1 MAPVKICDPRYR
13 IYYFILLFAIV
24 NSCKI
29 SQKTT
34 SQTSVSITDSLLQV
48 VDTIDLEITQ
58 YFVTQKGDTLLS
70 LDEEVFIETFRV
82 LPDSISL
89 MAVGDIMMGT
99 NFPNASYLPAN
110 DGAYLWNGVCE
121 LLASAD
127 ITFGNL
133 EGTMLDG
140 EGEPKECKN
149 PKACYL
155 FRMPSYLSANLTKC
169 GFDLI
174 SVANNHANDF
184 GPSGRARTQQIL
196 DSLRIGKA
204 GSIESPY
211 TIHKIN
217 GLYIGFVAFA
227 PNKGTL
233 LFHNQEQAIQIVTE
247 LDSLADMVVV
257 SIHGGAEGVDNQHIT
272 RKREFYYGEDRG
284 NIYEFS
290 HTLIDYGADV
300 ILGHGPHVPR
310 ALEVYKERLIA
321 YSLGNFLTYGRFNL
335 RGAAG
340 LAPILEANLTVDG
353 KFLSGQI
360 HSFRQSYTNGPLNDS
375 GMTAATT
382 IKKLSEEDFPENE
395 IFIEEDGRI
404 FYIQN

>member
-1 MAPVKICDPRYR
+1 MAPVKIFARQYQTT
-13 IYYFILLFAIV
+13 YFLMLLLVVYA
-24 NSCKI
+24 CKT

-34 SQTSVSITDSLLQV
+34 TQSTTTPEDSLQLA
-48 VDTIDLEITQ
+48 VDSVTIALPEI
-58 YFVTQKGDTLLS
+58 YITQKGDTLLS
-70 LDEEVFIETFRV
+70 LDEEVSIETFRV
-82 LPDSISL
+82 LPDSITL

-99 NFPNASYLPAN
+99 NFPNASYLPDN
-110 DGAYLWNGVCE
+110 DGAYLWNGVCDI
-121 LLASAD
+121 LASAD

-140 EGEPKECKN
+140 EGDPKECKN

-155 FRMPSYLSANLTKC
+155 FKMPSYLSANLTKC

-184 GPSGRARTQQIL
+184 GSIGRRSTQHIL
-196 DSLRIGKA
+196 DSLSIGQA
-204 GSIESPY
+204 GSIENPY

-217 GLYIGFVAFA
+217 GFYVGFVAFA

-233 LFHNQEQAIQIVTE
+233 LFHNQERAIEIVQE
-247 LDSLADMVVV
+247 LDSLSDLVVV

-290 HTLIDYGADV
+290 HTLIDHGADV

-310 ALEVYKERLIA
+310 AMEVYKKRLIA

-340 LAPILEANLTVDG
+340 LAPILEANLTVEG
-353 KFLSGQI
+353 KFLSGKI
-360 HSFRQSYTNGPLNDS
+360 HSFRQSYTNGPLLDS
-375 GMTAATT
+375 EKIAATT
-382 IKKLSEEDFPENE
+382 IKNLSEEDFPENQ

>member
-1 MAPVKICDPRYR
+1 VNIHDRL
-13 IYYFILLFAIV
+13 YYILCLLLILIIV
-24 NSCKI
+24 NACKT
-29 SQKTT
+29 SQKSL
-34 SQTSVSITDSLLQV
+34 SQSSPIAEDTLQQAVDSVT
-48 VDTIDLEITQ
+48 LELPVYYI
-58 YFVTQKGDTLLS
+58 TQKGDTLLS
-70 LDEEVFIETFRV
+70 LDEEVSIETYRV

-99 NFPNASYLPAN
+99 NFPNSSYLPAK
-110 DGAYLWNGVCE
+110 DGSYLWNDVCD
-121 LLASAD
+121 LLSSAD

-140 EGEPKECKN
+140 EGEPKECNN

-155 FRMPSYLSANLTKC
+155 FRMPSYLSGNLTRC

-174 SVANNHANDF
+174 SIANNHANDF
-184 GPSGRARTQQIL
+184 GPTGRKSTQRIL
-196 DSLRIGKA
+196 DSLGIGQA

-211 TIHKIN
+211 TIHKIG
-217 GLYIGFVAFA
+217 GLYVGFVAFA

-233 LFHNQEQAIQIVTE
+233 LFHNQEQAIEIVKE
-247 LDSLADMVVV
+247 LDSLADLIVV
-257 SIHGGAEGVDNQHIT
+257 SIHGGAEGADNQNIT

-290 HTLIDYGADV
+290 HILIDHGADV

-310 ALEVYKERLIA
+310 AMEVYKERIIA

-335 RGAAG
+335 KGAAG
-340 LAPILEANLTVDG
+340 LAPILEANLAVDG

-360 HSFRQSYTNGPLNDS
+360 HSFRQSYTNGPLKDS
-375 GMTAATT
+375 GKTAAAT
-382 IKKLSEEDFPENE
+382 IKKLSEEDFPENQ